1 MKNFTN
7 GFGSPRLWAKSGHSM
22 PLKYF
27 TFILLF
33 GSCGHAYQEKNNS
46 EENAVQKSKTTLFA
60 DSLSTFETKPITDT
74 INGIGYNFIKK
85 ATLKCKVNHVL
96 KTTERIEDI
105 ITLNGGYV
113 TFNDYNSD
121 NCYTSEIRHQR
132 DSLLKITHYTPQ
144 CTLSARVPT
153 KLLDS
158 VIRKIVALAEYIDT
172 KKLSADNVRLKLMAN
187 QLFVKRKLTT
197 IKQTQIAEK
206 SIATRF
212 KDKERAINSE
222 SENRS
227 LADERQLNNLELID
241 QVNYSEINLMLYQDM
256 ALFTKTIAK
265 PDIIKPYQTPFL
277 NRLGD
282 GILNGLKILSEIIIA
297 LINCWGIIALCV
309 ALYFGIKHFYQRST
323 KKVLH

>member
-1 MKNFTN
+1 
-7 GFGSPRLWAKSGHSM
+7 
-22 PLKYF
+22 
-27 TFILLF
+27 
-33 GSCGHAYQEKNNS
+33 
-46 EENAVQKSKTTLFA
+46 
-60 DSLSTFETKPITDT
+60 
-74 INGIGYNFIKK
+74 
-85 ATLKCKVNHVL
+85 
-96 KTTERIEDI
+96 
-105 ITLNGGYV
+105 
-113 TFNDYNSD
+113 
-121 NCYTSEIRHQR
+121 
-132 DSLLKITHYTPQ
+132 
-144 CTLSARVPT
+144 
-153 KLLDS
+153 
-158 VIRKIVALAEYIDT
+158 
-172 KKLSADNVRLKLMAN
+172 MAN

-256 ALFTKTIAK
+256 ALYTKTIAK

-309 ALYFGIKHFYQRST
+309 ALYFGIKYFYQRST